1 MILVEPSLCD
11 DSCLCDLCWKDLEKT
26 YKSIKSNNRK
36 EETYSE
42 KKSRLLER
50 YQKKNVSKNQNQAR
64 RCSIHLC
71 SRSYCQK
78 MTVNECEN
86 IKKLFLTIES
96 FHVS

>member
-1 MILVEPSLCD
+1 MILVEPSLCA
-11 DSCLCDLCWKDLEKT
+11 DSCLCDFCWIALENIYK
-26 YKSIKSNNRK
+26 YNKSINKK
-36 EETYSE
+36 EESYSE
-42 KKSRLLER
+42 KKYRLLER
-50 YQKKNVSKNQNQAR
+50 YVKKNVPKKKNQAR
-64 RCSIHLC
+64 ICSIHLC